1 MGLRDSLNDPQF
13 TEAAR
18 HHATALMKSEGTD
31 EARIKTAWKKVT
43 SNEVTDSQ
51 LHLLTEIL
59 NEQKATFKENP
70 ESAKKLCPSIKG
82 EDINQVKTAA
92 LTVTCQA
99 IYNTDAAIWK
109 R

>member
-1 MGLRDSLNDPQF
+1 LCRAFAKYGSVD
-13 TEAAR
+13 
-18 HHATALMKSEGTD
+18 HAQHGDVPPDFKRCQVELHQCF
-31 EARIKTAWKKVT
+31 
-43 SNEVTDSQ
+43 EVTDSQ